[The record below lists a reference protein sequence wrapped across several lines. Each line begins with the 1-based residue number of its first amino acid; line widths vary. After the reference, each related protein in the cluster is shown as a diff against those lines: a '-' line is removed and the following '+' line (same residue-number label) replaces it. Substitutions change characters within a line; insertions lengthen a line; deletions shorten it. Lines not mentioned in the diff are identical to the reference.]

1 MMNSDDIRKAAMN
14 EFRQIQE
21 ALLETEKNEMLNSC
35 KAMFTL
41 YKGFVDAGFNDKQA
55 LQLVIATIQAAIAG
69 NGGKENGK

>member
-35 KAMFTL
+35 KAMFAL
-41 YKGFVDAGFNDKQA
+41 YKGFVDAGFTDKQA
-55 LQLVIATIQAAIAG
+55 LQLVIATLQAGIAG
-69 NGGKENGK
+69 NGRKENGK

>member
-1 MMNSDDIRKAAMN
+1 MMNSDDIRKAAMD
-14 EFRQIQE
+14 ELRQIRG

-55 LQLVIATIQAAIAG
+55 LQIVIATLQASIAG
-69 NGGKENGK
+69 NGRKEKGK